1 MQQNFEG
8 IQSYLNRLQPG
19 VVSSLPGSPSDGDE
33 VYYQNAAMATAGIMW
48 HLRYRSAAS
57 GSYKWEVIGAEA
69 LMAEVA
75 PQESY
80 GSGVTSYGNLA
91 TAGPAIT
98 LPLAGDYIVEIGCI
112 AYHDTTARAAW
123 MSYQIGGTG
132 ASDNDGTYVYAG
144 ATNTVYVPTFRPRMK
159 TGLGA
164 VTLTAKY
171 RSDGSGIGTYAHRW
185 IRATP
190 VRVG

>member
-8 IQSYLNRLQPG
+8 IQSYLNKLAPIVPVVTALPTSPADGTVIDYVADSSNG
-19 VVSSLPGSPSDGDE
+19 VV
-33 VYYQNAAMATAGIMW
+33 W
-48 HLRYRSAAS
+48 RFRYRAGS
-57 GSYKWEVIGAEA
+57 GSSYKWEFVGGSP
-69 LMAEVA
+69 LWAEVA
-75 PQESY
+75 AQESY
-80 GSGVTSYGNLA
+80 GAGVTTYGDLA

-98 LPLAGDYIVEIGCI
+98 LPLAGDHMVEVGSL
-112 AYHDTTARAAW
+112 ARHDTNARAAW

-132 ASDNDGTYVYAG
+132 ASDSDGTYVYAG
-144 ATNTVYVPTFRPRMK
+144 STNTVQVPLFRPRLK

-171 RSDGSGIGTYAHRW
+171 RSDGTGVATYAHRW
-185 IRATP
+185 IRVTP